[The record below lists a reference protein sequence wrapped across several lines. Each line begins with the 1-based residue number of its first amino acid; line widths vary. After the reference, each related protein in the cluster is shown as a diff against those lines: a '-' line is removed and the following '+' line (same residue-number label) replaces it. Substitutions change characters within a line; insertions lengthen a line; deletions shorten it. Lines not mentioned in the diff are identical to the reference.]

1 MLSDARGWGGGVTT
15 FYLVR
20 HGETTGG
27 PGDPG
32 LAPSGVAQ
40 AEAVAAQL
48 SVRPIAA
55 VYSSPLRRAR
65 ETAAAIAAAA
75 GCDVEIDERLRE
87 RANWGDVEGQSWDD
101 FVAAWQRSH
110 ANRDYVVPG
119 GLSANEAGARAAAF
133 VRDCHAHFP
142 DEGSAVVAVAH
153 GGIIVDLLLEF
164 CDEAVLVD
172 LKPDLW
178 TRGLRWCSATELCYD
193 GANAT
198 VDFLAHS
205 RDG

>member
-1 MLSDARGWGGGVTT
+1 VAVTA

-32 LAPSGVAQ
+32 LAETGRSQ
-40 AEAVAAQL
+40 ASAVAAQL
-48 SVRPIAA
+48 ATHSIAA
-55 VYSSPLRRAR
+55 VYASPLRRAR
-65 ETAAAIAAAA
+65 ETAAVIAAGV

-87 RANWGDVEGQSWDD
+87 RAN
-101 FVAAWQRSH
+101 
-110 ANRDYVVPG
+110 
-119 GLSANEAGARAAAF
+119 
-133 VRDCHAHFP
+133 
-142 DEGSAVVAVAH
+142 
-153 GGIIVDLLLEF
+153 LLERNS
-164 CDEAVLVD
+164 D
-172 LKPDLW
+172 L
-178 TRGLRWCSATELCYD
+178 GSLRWCSVTELRYD

>member
-1 MLSDARGWGGGVTT
+1 LRLNDAWWGGGVTT

-32 LAPSGVAQ
+32 LASTGLAQ
-40 AEAVAAQL
+40 AQAVAAQL
-48 SVRPIAA
+48 ATRPISYVFA
-55 VYSSPLRRAR
+55 SPLRRAR
-65 ETAAAIAAAA
+65 ETAAIIAAAV

-87 RANWGDVEGQSWDD
+87 RANWGDVPGQSWDD
-101 FVAAWQRSH
+101 FVAAWHRSH
-110 ANRDYVVPG
+110 ADRDYVVPG

-133 VRDCHAHFP
+133 VRDWHARFT
-142 DEGSAVVAVAH
+142 DDDSEVVAVAH

-164 CDEAVLVD
+164 VDEATL
-172 LKPDLW
+172 LELRPDLW
-178 TRGLRWCSATELCYD
+178 RLGLRWGSATQLCYD
-193 GANAT
+193 GASAA
-198 VDFLAHS
+198 VEFLAHS